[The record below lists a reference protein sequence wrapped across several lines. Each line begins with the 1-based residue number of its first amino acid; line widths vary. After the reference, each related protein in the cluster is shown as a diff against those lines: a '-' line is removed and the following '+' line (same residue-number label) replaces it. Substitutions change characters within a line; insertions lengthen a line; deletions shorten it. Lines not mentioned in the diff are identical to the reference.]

1 MFKCSKA
8 FKVFNPF
15 KGVHAVQLVHSC
27 SFLFTFPDYM
37 LYFYNM
43 SIDKSQ
49 DRIFKAL
56 SDGRRRQILDLLKD
70 EPKTTG
76 SICDHFEELDR
87 CTVMQHLGVLEKA
100 GLIIVKKEGRFRWN
114 YLDVVPIREIYDRWI
129 NQYASPSVELLT
141 RMKSDIESES
151 I

>member
-1 MFKCSKA
+1 
-8 FKVFNPF
+8 
-15 KGVHAVQLVHSC
+15 
-27 SFLFTFPDYM
+27 
-37 LYFYNM
+37 
-43 SIDKSQ
+43 
-49 DRIFKAL
+49 
-56 SDGRRRQILDLLKD
+56 
-70 EPKTTG
+70 
-76 SICDHFEELDR
+76 
-87 CTVMQHLGVLEKA
+87 VLEKA

>member
-15 KGVHAVQLVHSC
+15 KCVHAVQLVHSC